1 MIWKTRP
8 RSDFGSL
15 QAIREGAGPVVL
27 LLHGV
32 GLRAEAWGAQIEALS
47 QDHTVIA
54 PDMAGHG
61 ERALLSVPPQLRA
74 YVDAVADAMTEPA
87 VVVGHSMGAM
97 MALNLAER
105 YPQKVRGVAALNAI
119 YRRSE
124 AAKQAVQTRAASL
137 DGVSMADPEP
147 TLIRWFGEAPS
158 PARTACKDWLNHV
171 NPTGYKAAYT
181 VFVSEDGPS
190 DEALASLSCP
200 ALFMTGCNE
209 PNSTPAMSKAMSARA
224 PYGTAI
230 TIEGAAH
237 MMPMTHP
244 AAVNAALRDL
254 IQRSML

>member
-15 QAIREGAGPVVL
+15 KAIREGAGPVVL

-54 PDMAGHG
+54 PDMVGHR
-61 ERALLSVPPQLRA
+61 ESALPSFPAHLSA
-74 YVDAVADAMTEPA
+74 YVDAVAEAMTEPA

-97 MALNLAER
+97 MALDLAAR
-105 YPQKVRGVAALNAI
+105 YPQKIRGVAALNAI

-124 AAKQAVQTRAASL
+124 AAKQAVLTRAASL
-137 DGVSMADPEP
+137 DGVSMADTEP
-147 TLIRWFGEAPS
+147 TLIRWFGETPS
-158 PARTACKDWLNHV
+158 PARTACKDWLIHV
-171 NPTGYKAAYT
+171 DPAGFKAAYT
-181 VFVSEDGPS
+181 VFASEDGPS
-190 DEALASLSCP
+190 DKALGSLSCP
-200 ALFMTGCNE
+200 ALFMTGSEE
-209 PNSTPAMSKAMSARA
+209 PNSTPAMSKAMAAFA
-224 PYGTAI
+224 PHGTAI

-244 AAVNAALRDL
+244 AAVNAALRVL
-254 IQRSML
+254 IQRSTL

>member
-15 QAIREGAGPVVL
+15 QAIRDGAGPVVL

-32 GLRAEAWGAQIEALS
+32 GLRAEAWGAQIEDLA

-54 PDMAGHG
+54 PDMVGHG
-61 ERALLSVPPQLRA
+61 ESALPSFPAHLSA
-74 YVDAVADAMTEPA
+74 YVDPVAEAMTEPA

-97 MALNLAER
+97 MAADLAAR
-105 YPQKVRGVAALNAI
+105 YPQKIRGVAALNAI
-119 YRRSE
+119 YRRSDG
-124 AAKQAVQTRAASL
+124 AKQAVQARAASL
-137 DGVSMADPEP
+137 DGVSMSDPEP

-158 PARTACKDWLNHV
+158 PERIACKDWLIRV
-171 NPTGYKAAYT
+171 DPAGYKAAYT
-181 VFVSEDGPS
+181 VFASEDGAS

-200 ALFMTGCNE
+200 ALFMTGSGE
-209 PNSTPAMSKAMSARA
+209 PNSTPTMSNAMAARA
-224 PYGTAI
+224 PHGTAI